1 MEKRGRSVM
10 SIFSE
15 TMKKSISIYRQMLRK
30 YLPQAERTKKLNQLK
45 LKDRHLYNSEV
56 ELYRLGHTIVT
67 DIKENLDN
75 TNVSYYSYSG
85 VRNFANHLENFL
97 ENYEIENSDRVI
109 HRSQKVARA
118 LVEAIQLLTV
128 PRNQLTEEIKEKL
141 VSCTAL
147 IASFGSEEQRELY
160 KTMFQNT
167 IHKQQEQNAAFY
179 RLILHNFQKEMQEV
193 SR

>member
-1 MEKRGRSVM
+1 M
-10 SIFSE
+10 
-15 TMKKSISIYRQMLRK
+15 
-30 YLPQAERTKKLNQLK
+30 
-45 LKDRHLYNSEV
+45 
-56 ELYRLGHTIVT
+56 YRLGHTVVT

-109 HRSQKVARA
+109 HRSQKVAFA
-118 LVEAIQLLTV
+118 LVEAIQLITV

-147 IASFGSEEQRELY
+147 IRSFGSEEQRELY
-160 KTMFQNT
+160 KTMLKNT

-179 RLILHNFQKEMQEV
+179 PLIFHNFQKEMQEV
-193 SR
+193 STIVTRTAKGHYGNEFC